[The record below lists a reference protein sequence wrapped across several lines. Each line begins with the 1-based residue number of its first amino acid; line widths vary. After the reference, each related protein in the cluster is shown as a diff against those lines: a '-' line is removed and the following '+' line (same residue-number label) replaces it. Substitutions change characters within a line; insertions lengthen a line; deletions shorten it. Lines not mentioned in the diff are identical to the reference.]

1 MISLETRYRSVVH
14 YKYFLRSLRK
24 VCNIYNVSNETEI
37 SMKSKNVIKK
47 KVCGALG
54 TTFW

>member
-24 VCNIYNVSNETEI
+24 VCNIYNVSKNI
-37 SMKSKNVIKK
+37 DGSMLIRLV
-47 KVCGALG
+47 KVSV
-54 TTFW
+54 